1 MKIRNLVATV
11 VFLATAQTVAMA
23 QGPAAPTA
31 PRTNTGT
38 TAAALGDGKIAVI
51 DTSVFAERILEIKT
65 KADVINKKYEPRFK
79 ELEGMRTQMETLQ
92 ADIKQKQPIVT
103 ADKLQPMMDQFTQL
117 QTTYKRRGEDLQ
129 AEYNKEAD
137 TTIAPVRQKL
147 QDFVKD
153 YASKR
158 GIILILDL
166 PGSQQAGTIAFLNPA
181 IDVTEDFVTEYNRAN
196 PVPGASAAPA
206 RPAGK

>member
-1 MKIRNLVATV
+1 
-11 VFLATAQTVAMA
+11 MA

-31 PRTNTGT
+31 PRTNTG
-38 TAAALGDGKIAVI
+38 AAAAAPTDGKVAVI
-51 DTSVFAERILEIKT
+51 DTSVFAERILEIKS

-79 ELEGMRTQMETLQ
+79 ELEAMKTQIATLE

-103 ADKLQPMMDQFTQL
+103 ADKLQPMMDQYTQL

-129 AEYNKEAD
+129 NEYNREAD
-137 TTIAPVRQKL
+137 GSIAPVRQKL

-153 YASKR
+153 YATKR

-166 PGSQQAGTIAFLNPA
+166 PGSSQAGTIAYLNPA
-181 IDVTEDFVTEYNRAN
+181 IDVTEDFIAEYNRLN
-196 PVPGASAAPA
+196 PVPGAAAPA
-206 RPAGK
+206 RPAGSK